1 MEASAVN
8 KKKESLNALLLA
20 ALQASKRVG
29 CDEIPEGWL
38 TMQQWADECGIARR
52 TMLDRVEKLTQ
63 AGRMECKVFWTEK
76 AGLRSVKHYR
86 LIPQPEHHTAD

>member
-1 MEASAVN
+1 M
-8 KKKESLNALLLA
+8 KKKESLNALLMA

-29 CDEIPEGWL
+29 CDVIPEGWL

-52 TMLDRVEKLTQ
+52 TMLDRVETLTR
-63 AGRMECKVFWTEK
+63 AGRMECKIFLTDER
-76 AGLRSVKHYR
+76 AGRRSVKHYR